1 MWFQNKR
8 KFASFAVGNRV
19 QIRESRRS
27 PYPGQCG
34 VVSSIDQRDGL
45 APYLVRFE
53 DGMQFRYKAKE
64 FESTYVTASHPWL
77 NRIVKSRIYKFLAV
91 TVFQVLSPGSNQP
104 RFDSAPP
111 RFGTRQ

>member
-1 MWFQNKR
+1 MWFQSKR
-8 KFASFAVGNRV
+8 NFASFAIGNRV
-19 QIRESRRS
+19 RIRESRRS

-34 VVSSIDQRDGL
+34 VVSSIDPKDGL

-53 DGMQFRYKAKE
+53 DGMQFRYKAEE
-64 FESTYVTASHPWL
+64 FESMD
-77 NRIVKSRIYKFLAV
+77 RIIKSRIYKMAL

-104 RFDSAPP
+104 RLHSVPP